1 MKAVDYKSP
10 LDEYENLM
18 MLNLMEVIEKKT
30 PILFV

>member
-10 LDEYENLM
+10 LDEDENLK

-30 PILFV
+30 LILFL